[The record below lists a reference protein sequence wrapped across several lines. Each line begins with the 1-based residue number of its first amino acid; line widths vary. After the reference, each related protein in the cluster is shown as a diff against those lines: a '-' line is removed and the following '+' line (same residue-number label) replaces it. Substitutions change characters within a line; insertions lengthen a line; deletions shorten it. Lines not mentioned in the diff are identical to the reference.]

1 MRNSTRSTRSP
12 SYLFQSQYAYNFRLS
27 VPSDLRQIV
36 GRTEFRLSLKTGNLP
51 EARRKSRLLA
61 GLIQGYFSQIRVNR
75 SAYGRADVEA
85 RIQEFLGFVLGDSGD
100 LPRSSQGPA
109 VFTQEPGIRL
119 KVLVERYKTENQ
131 RASNWSERTAR
142 DYSTCL
148 DLFLR
153 FFGNVSISSIGYRE
167 MRSYKRLLLL
177 IPANYTKFPGYDELS
192 LKEICNS
199 GKGNKLSV
207 RLSINTSG

>member
-85 RIQEFLGFVLGDSGD
+85 RIQEFLGF
-100 LPRSSQGPA
+100 
-109 VFTQEPGIRL
+109 
-119 KVLVERYKTENQ
+119 
-131 RASNWSERTAR
+131 NWSERTAR